1 MKEINKKYVLLL
13 FLIMAIVFVGIFI
26 FATGKTNI
34 IQIVKPAH
42 YKLASTPY
50 ATLVFIGN
58 GTAKVG
64 GIAGIEYLETEY
76 DNLISYTD
84 IYFPYANITID
95 NKTFAV
101 LNESISFN
109 SKLQEIKQNIPLSSY
124 ASNNGILYYIRL
136 INFSNYYG
144 IIIPANFMNKSYI
157 TLPFTITPY
166 PSCPIIP
173 AVSKPHTLVFN
184 KFFNNINFPN
194 FMISNIYAYTGII
207 IFKNTTGIVGNKQ
220 YSACVSI
227 DEQMPSFGI
236 SVCSVNNVD
245 LNCTYFNNYV
255 KWINENPVYPQI
267 KFNQTFVYNKN
278 NTETGLDFPK

>member
-1 MKEINKKYVLLL
+1 MKERNKKYVLFL
-13 FLIMAIVFVGIFI
+13 FLIVTIVFVGMFI
-26 FATGKTNI
+26 FATGRTSI

-50 ATLVFIGN
+50 TTLIYIGN

-64 GIAGIEYLETEY
+64 GIEGIEYLETEY
-76 DNLISYTD
+76 GDNLISSTD
-84 IYFPYANITID
+84 IYFPYSNITID

-124 ASNNGILYYIRL
+124 ASNNGTLYYIRL

-157 TLPFTITPY
+157 SLPFTITPY

-173 AVSKPHTLVFN
+173 AVSNAHTLVFN
-184 KFFNNINFPN
+184 KIFSGINFNN
-194 FMISNIYAYTGII
+194 FMISSIYAYTGII
-207 IFKNTTGIVGNKQ
+207 VFKNTTGIVGNKQ
-220 YSACVSI
+220 YPACVTI
-227 DEQMPSFGI
+227 NEQMPSFGV
-236 SVCSVNNVD
+236 SVCSVNDVA
-245 LNCTYFNNYV
+245 LNCTYFNNYG
-255 KWINENPVYPQI
+255 KWVNENPVYPQI
-267 KFNQTFVYNKN
+267 KLNQTSVYNKN
-278 NTETGLDFPK
+278 RTITGIFLP